1 MNEFF
6 EIFENRFKYF
16 ENDIVEFLKQ
26 GDESIDLCEL
36 AIEYNFDEQSEQKE
50 IAELRKIINRIEFV
64 QQRASRISNLKKIL
78 KNPKDY

>member
-36 AIEYNFDEQSEQKE
+36 AIKYNFDEQTEQKVS
-50 IAELRKIINRIEFV
+50 KID
-64 QQRASRISNLKKIL
+64 L
-78 KNPKDY
+78 